1 MKKLITNAQKSPY
14 YSMKTITIKNFQI
27 DSVFKVLSY
36 PMNFQK
42 GRVKNRFL
50 EILREKHKAVND
62 SRIEMLNDFAEKD
75 PEKKTPIIENGAY
88 KLSPENQ
95 QKFNEEYAKLMNED
109 CVIDVLPSLEKD
121 IPMIKQLFNDSTV
134 ELNDQQIAECDLVLE
149 AISNYNKPVV
159 VKKPEPAEPVVA
171 EEEQTEE

>member
-1 MKKLITNAQKSPY
+1 
-14 YSMKTITIKNFQI
+14 MKTITIKNFQI

-50 EILREKHKAVND
+50 EILREKHKAMND
-62 SRIEMLNDFAEKD
+62 SRIEMLNDFSEKD

-88 KLSPENQ
+88 KLSAENQ

-121 IPMIKQLFNDSTV
+121 IPIIKQLFNDSTV
-134 ELNDQQIAECDLVLE
+134 ELNDQQIMDCNAVLE
-149 AISNYNKPVV
+149 ALNNYNKP
-159 VKKPEPAEPVVA
+159 EPAKDAKKAKKSEVVA
-171 EEEQTEE
+171 DTETTEE